1 MRRVAAV
8 GLADMATQFTSEQ
21 GDNARDI
28 LQRVIDNLLFYS
40 DEVEMQRLPVRD
52 PASALRLAA
61 RLFALERDL
70 L

>member
-1 MRRVAAV
+1 MAAV

-28 LQRVIDNLLFYS
+28 LQRVIDNLRFYS
-40 DEVEMQRLPVRD
+40 DEVELQRLPVRD

-61 RLFALERDL
+61 KLFALERDL
-70 L
+70 I

>member
-1 MRRVAAV
+1 MAAV
-8 GLADMATQFTSEQ
+8 GLADVATQFTSEQ

-28 LQRVIDNLLFYS
+28 LQRVIDNLLFYF

-61 RLFALERDL
+61 KLFALERDL
-70 L
+70 I

>member
-1 MRRVAAV
+1 MRRTAIA
-8 GLADMATQFTSEQ
+8 GPADMAAQSTSEQ
-21 GDNARDI
+21 LDIARDI

-70 L
+70 I

>member
-1 MRRVAAV
+1 MAAV

-40 DEVEMQRLPVRD
+40 DEVEMHRLPVHD

-70 L
+70 I